1 MAIGGSTQSQAV
13 VENLDAVSICVP
25 TPLGKTKTPDLSYVI
40 AAVEAVHNQLRPE
53 QLIILE
59 SIPLGGV
66 ERDESE

>member
-1 MAIGGSTQSQAV
+1 
-13 VENLDAVSICVP
+13 
-25 TPLGKTKTPDLSYVI
+25 
-40 AAVEAVHNQLRPE
+40 VHNQLRPE